1 MKHLPPQF
9 SIALISLLAMLCTF
23 SIKTNAQTITIDS
36 TFTSDAVIHP
46 FGSNDTIY
54 GIGITGSITLNS
66 DTSLVRVIFVDDN
79 YFEYLLY
86 EAYPFIVENWNF
98 NIVNEGEETKYLNET
113 KPNSIYIQLIN
124 ADLEIASLYLSESYT
139 DFTDSL
145 QVLHKAATESSKIN
159 RINTNIEQYGM
170 IWLAGETSVSKL
182 SYTEKK
188 NLFGDKYN
196 LLGMEYYS
204 GGIYD
209 PTPNV
214 YGNMQESDLVPE
226 FDWRNRHGANDPDK
240 IISYY
245 YNDDNGWL
253 TPVKN
258 QMIRDD
264 CEGLCY
270 IYGPLGVAE
279 AVANVYFNQHLQINL
294 SEQQV
299 LDCDG
304 FDGNSQCATD
314 CDCGLSGN
322 TISMLAVSNGGIVD
336 ENCYPIPDPY
346 IHPHSCIG
354 NPINPNHQIRIPGG
368 TEYVSYY
375 PPPTMD
381 EKKQAI
387 IENGPLLTSI
397 GNYSQG
403 QNHSMVLAGYAEIV
417 AGDLLFPNP
426 TNPDTFEIVEENS
439 PYIVQTYWIFKN
451 SWGTDYGDDG
461 YMYHIERDGL
471 FKPEYCK
478 YFVLPV
484 IDEIN
489 NYDIDCLDKDNDGY
503 FNWGISEQK
512 PTTCL
517 TCPDD
522 RDSDDSEPNIGP
534 FDGKYYGTQIR
545 PIMEVSCSGTNI
557 DQDGFYT
564 FYEPSQN
571 LSIVFTIE
579 NNGNALLNLNPINP
593 VSSTNNAFIFDPNQ
607 LPSTDIGMNGGNTT
621 FTINYSHTGGPN
633 VDEAIIT
640 IHTLEPEYGDFQFM
654 IKNMDCNQQ
663 PGPNIIISG
672 TQSWDDWDIINANV
686 YVDYGAELSITGTY
700 GFINDVDLNVNPG
713 GKVIIDGGV
722 LTAACSNTWLGVDVW
737 GNKSLCQF
745 PISNQ
750 GYLSI
755 KNGGMIKNAEQAVQ
769 LANASSLT
777 SYAKG
782 TTGGIIKC
790 DSAIFINNIYDV
802 VFYPYQ
808 NINPGTGEEVPNRS
822 SFRNSYFI
830 TDYGNPGSEAHV
842 YFRDVDGITFSGCTF
857 ENKTDFDN
865 QFNEKVDVGIFS
877 FNSGFYVTD
886 YCTNYAVPCDNTKRS
901 QFNKLRYGIYA
912 INSAASKYISIDT
925 AIFLNNL
932 SGIYM
937 SAVDNQRIT
946 SNDFLIDYYQ
956 DYNIAYED
964 PRPVGLYLEACKYFM
979 TEENT
984 FINESSVENATGIH
998 ILNSGPYANEVYNN
1012 SFDGFYCGITA
1023 AGENRYGTD
1032 VGLCLV
1038 CNDFRNCETDI
1049 NITDEGGSVSENF
1062 GIRQQQGSANGLPDG
1077 PAGNTFT
1084 DENNYPVVKNVAN
1097 NTNSINY
1104 AHHTNQDGY
1113 ILRPNPVS
1121 SPNVG
1126 VEEDILAPYS
1136 KEQSCPS
1143 NLGGGIDLQTEL
1155 TTMAF
1160 ETSQMVAYEDT
1171 LSQLVDGGN
1180 TDGLNLDVQTSF
1192 PNEAMEVR
1200 QELLNES
1207 PYLSDTVMETA
1218 IMKEN
1223 VLPNVMIRD
1232 ILVANPQSAKSA
1244 EVLNTLNDRFIPM
1257 PDYMMME
1264 IMQGQYTMG
1273 AKELLE
1279 QELATHNTTRL
1290 RSYQKLVRHYLQ
1302 DTINAWAFDSLASM
1316 FLYETSPGPRYELA
1330 FLYLDCEDSI
1340 GMQST
1345 LNNIP
1350 VEFDLSE
1357 REITIH
1363 DLFIEYFNILFEMQM
1378 DSIMTMDSIHQLA
1391 LMDIADNSHLLP
1403 GIYARNLLIN
1413 HGLLEYEETIY
1424 LSESLKDAPV
1434 SASSEL
1440 PAREN
1445 PKFIKV
1451 YPNPAG
1457 SYLIIEYDLR
1467 STISEAVILI
1477 SDING
1482 RILDTF
1488 VLEDKQNQRLIDT
1501 DPFSPGLH
1509 ILQLYNNGV
1518 LSETHKLQIIK

>member
-1 MKHLPPQF
+1 
-9 SIALISLLAMLCTF
+9 MLCAF

-54 GIGITGSITLNS
+54 GIGITGSIALNS

-79 YFEYLLY
+79 YLEYLLY

-159 RINTNIEQYGM
+159 RINTNIKQYGM

-279 AVANVYFNQHLQINL
+279 SVANVYFNQHLQINL

-322 TISMLAVSNGGIVD
+322 TVSMLAVSNGGIVD

-403 QNHSMVLAGYAEIV
+403 QNHSMVLAGFGKIA
-417 AGDLLFPNP
+417 AGDTLFPNP
-426 TNPDTFEIVEENS
+426 TDSTDFELVHKNS
-439 PYIVQTYWIFKN
+439 QSIGQTYWIFKN

-512 PTTCL
+512 PTTCP

-534 FDGKYYGTQIR
+534 FDEKFYGTPIR

-593 VSSTNNAFIFDPNQ
+593 VSSTNNAFISDPNQ
-607 LPSTDIGMNGGNTT
+607 LPSTDIGMNSGNTT
-621 FTINYSHTGGPN
+621 FTINYSYTGGPN

-654 IKNMDCNQQ
+654 VKNMDCNQQ
-663 PGPNIIISG
+663 LGPNIIISG

-686 YVDYGAELSITGTY
+686 YVDNGAELTISGTY
-700 GFINDVDLNVNPG
+700 GFIDGVDLNINPG

-737 GNKSLCQF
+737 GNKSLCQL

-886 YCTNYAVPCDNTKRS
+886 YCTNYTVPCDNTKRS
-901 QFNKLRYGIYA
+901 QFDKLRYGIYA

-946 SNDFLIDYYQ
+946 SNDFLINYYQ

-998 ILNSGPYANEVYNN
+998 ILNSGPYANEIYNN
-1012 SFDGFYCGITA
+1012 SFHGFDAGIIA
-1023 AGENRYGTD
+1023 AGDNRNGALE
-1032 VGLCLV
+1032 GLCLK
-1038 CNDFRNCETDI
+1038 CNDFSGCETDI
-1049 NITDEGGSVSENF
+1049 FITSSGGNTPANH
-1062 GIRQQQGSANGLPDG
+1062 GIALQQGNVSGQTDN

-1084 DENNYPVVKNVAN
+1084 DQSEYIVNYNIENT
-1097 NTNSINY
+1097 TNSFNY
-1104 AHHTNQDGY
+1104 AHHLNDGVN
-1113 ILRPNPVS
+1113 ILLPNPITVNTVT
-1121 SPNVG
+1121 PQPYQ
-1126 VEEDILAPYS
+1126 LAFYS
-1136 KEQSCPS
+1136 KELSCPS
-1143 NLGGGIDLQTEL
+1143 NLGGGVDLQTEMMTL
-1155 TTMAF
+1155 SY
-1160 ETSQMVAYEDT
+1160 ELSQAVAYEDT
-1171 LSQLVDGGN
+1171 LNQVVDGGN

-1244 EVLNTLNDRFIPM
+1244 EVLNTLDDRFTPM
-1257 PDYMMME
+1257 PDYMMAE
-1264 IMQGQYTMG
+1264 IMQGQNTIG
-1273 AKELLE
+1273 AKETLE
-1279 QELATHNTTRL
+1279 QELATHKTIRS
-1290 RSYQKLVRHYLQ
+1290 RSYQKIARYYLQ
-1302 DTINAWAFDSLASM
+1302 DTINACAFDSLAS
-1316 FLYETSPGPRYELA
+1316 LLNNESSPGPRYELA
-1330 FLYLDCEDSI
+1330 LLYLDYGDSI
-1340 GMQST
+1340 SMQNT
-1345 LNNIP
+1345 LDIIP
-1350 VEFDLSE
+1350 VEFVLSDKE
-1357 REITIH
+1357 EITH
-1363 DLFIEYFNILFEMQM
+1363 DLFIDYFDILYEIQM
-1378 DSIMTMDSIHQLA
+1378 DSICFIDSIQQIA
-1391 LMDIADNSHLLP
+1391 LMEIAENSNSLP

-1413 HGLLEYEETIY
+1413 HGLLEYEETVY
-1424 LSESLKDAPV
+1424 LPESLKNAPADE
-1434 SASSEL
+1434 SPYIPITESQKMI
-1440 PAREN
+1440 N
-1445 PKFIKV
+1445 V

-1457 SYLIIEYDLR
+1457 SYFIIEYDLR
-1467 STISEAVILI
+1467 ESIGEAVIFI

-1482 RILDTF
+1482 RMLDSF
-1488 VLEDKQNQRLIDT
+1488 MLGDKQNQRLVST
-1501 DPFSPGLH
+1501 NPFSPGLH
-1509 ILQLYNNGV
+1509 ILQLFINGE
-1518 LSETHKLQIIK
+1518 LRETHKLQIIK

>member
-1 MKHLPPQF
+1 
-9 SIALISLLAMLCTF
+9 MLCAF

-36 TFTSDAVIHP
+36 TFTSDVVIHP

-54 GIGITGSITLNS
+54 GIGMTGSITLIS

-79 YFEYLLY
+79 YLEYLLY

-322 TISMLAVSNGGIVD
+322 TVSMLAVSNGGIVD

-403 QNHSMVLAGYAEIV
+403 QNHSMVLAGYGEIE

-439 PYIVQTYWIFKN
+439 PYIGQTYWIFKN

-461 YMYHIERDGL
+461 YMYHIERDGM
-471 FKPEYCK
+471 FEPEYCK

-512 PTTCL
+512 PTTCP
-517 TCPDD
+517 TCPND

-534 FDGKYYGTQIR
+534 FDEKFYGTPIR

-557 DQDGFYT
+557 DQHGFYT

-593 VSSTNNAFIFDPNQ
+593 VSSTNNAFIIDPNQ
-607 LPSTDIGMNGGNTT
+607 LPSTNIGMNGGNTT

-640 IHTLEPEYGDFQFM
+640 IHTLELEYGDFQFM

-672 TQSWDDWDIINANV
+672 IQSWDSWGVIDANV
-686 YVDYGAELSITGTY
+686 YVDNGAELTITGTY
-700 GFINDVDLNVNPG
+700 GFIDDVDLNVKPG
-713 GKVIIDGGV
+713 GRVIIEGGL
-722 LTAACSNTWLGVDVW
+722 LTNVCSSTWKGVDVW
-737 GNKSLCQF
+737 GNDELSQY

-755 KNGGMIKNAEQAVQ
+755 INGGTIKNAEQAVQ
-769 LANASSLT
+769 VANASSLT

-782 TTGGIIKC
+782 TSGGIVKC
-790 DSAIFINNIYDV
+790 DSAIFLNNVYDV
-802 VFYPYQ
+802 IIYPYR
-808 NINPGTGEEVPNRS
+808 NINPGTGGEVPNFCT
-822 SFRNSYFI
+822 FRNSYFL
-830 TDYGNPGSEAHV
+830 TDYGAPGSVAHV
-842 YFRDVDGITFSGCTF
+842 YLRDVDGIKFRGCTF
-857 ENKTDFDN
+857 ENKTDFVYN
-865 QFNEKVDVGIFS
+865 GLNEKVDVGIYS
-877 FNSGFYVTD
+877 FNSGFYVED
-886 YCTNYAVPCDNTKRS
+886 YCTDYYTPCEHTKLS
-901 QFNKLRYGIYA
+901 HFNKLRYGIYA
-912 INSAASKYISIDT
+912 INSTASKYISIDT

-932 SGIYM
+932 TGIYM

-946 SNDFLIDYYQ
+946 SNDISINHYQ
-956 DYNIAYED
+956 DFAVAYD
-964 PRPVGLYLEACKYFM
+964 DARPVGLYLEACKYYM
-979 TEENT
+979 VEENT
-984 FINESSVENATGIH
+984 FKNKSTVENATGIH
-998 ILNSGPYANEVYNN
+998 ILNSGTDANEIYNN
-1012 SFDGFYCGITA
+1012 SLFNYYTGIMSV
-1023 AGENRYGTD
+1023 GENRDIEG
-1032 VGLCLV
+1032 VGLCIT
-1038 CNDFRNCETDI
+1038 CNDFRHC
-1049 NITDEGGSVSENF
+1049 ITDVGVKAEIDDSGNPILGSTV
-1062 GIRQQQGSANGLPDG
+1062 GIASSQGEANNIANG

-1084 DENNYPVVKNVAN
+1084 DNPSGNNYD
-1097 NTNSINY
+1097 NSTDCGAITY
-1104 AHHTNQDGY
+1104 AHHDHFDPPKK
-1113 ILRPNPVS
+1113 IIPSPIS
-1121 SPNVG
+1121 SNITLL
-1126 VEEDILAPYS
+1126 ENDDNTYS
-1136 KEQSCPS
+1136 KEDACPS
-1143 NLGGGIDLQTEL
+1143 NINGGTIPIEMSIVFTEQTEIL
-1155 TTMAF
+1155 AL
-1160 ETSQMVAYEDT
+1160 EDT
-1171 LSQLVDGGN
+1171 LELLIDGGN
-1180 TDGLNLDVQTSF
+1180 TESLNLDVQTSF
-1192 PNEAMEVR
+1192 PNEAMQVR
-1200 QELLNES
+1200 QELLSES
-1207 PYLSDTVMETA
+1207 PYLSDTVIKTA
-1218 IMKEN
+1218 ISKEE
-1223 VLPNVMIRD
+1223 VLPNAMIRD
-1232 ILVANPQSAKSA
+1232 VLVANPQSAKSNDVLNA
-1244 EVLNTLNDRFIPM
+1244 IDNRIEPMPEYMMEEILLGQSIWGALDIIVQDVANHKKNWGQAMRMLLHYYKSDTLNPEASLDSMIFLLQNTYCRESQYELARLYLSKYDSISSFEVLNQIENNFNFSASELFVHTLYED
-1257 PDYMMME
+1257 
-1264 IMQGQYTMG
+1264 
-1273 AKELLE
+1273 LLALKW
-1279 QELATHNTTRL
+1279 QI
-1290 RSYQKLVRHYLQ
+1290 KQ
-1302 DTINAWAFDSLASM
+1302 DTTSLDSTQ
-1316 FLYETSPGPRYELA
+1316 F
-1330 FLYLDCEDSI
+1330 
-1340 GMQST
+1340 
-1345 LNNIP
+1345 
-1350 VEFDLSE
+1350 
-1357 REITIH
+1357 
-1363 DLFIEYFNILFEMQM
+1363 
-1378 DSIMTMDSIHQLA
+1378 
-1391 LMDIADNSHLLP
+1391 
-1403 GIYARNLLIN
+1403 
-1413 HGLLEYEETIY
+1413 HGLLTIASHHSCLAGVLARNILLDADLLEYKEPIY
-1424 LSESLKDAPV
+1424 FPDNLKSYSNSESP
-1434 SASSEL
+1434 SA
-1440 PAREN
+1440 AKREDVILN
-1445 PKFIKV
+1445 IF
-1451 YPNPAG
+1451 PNPAG
-1457 SYLIIEYDLR
+1457 TFFIMEYDLR
-1467 STISEAVILI
+1467 NYYGDMVVSICN
-1477 SDING
+1477 ING
-1482 RILDTF
+1482 IELDRFILQKF
-1488 VLEDKQNQRLIDT
+1488 QNQLVVNTGNYSSGVYIIQIKVNEK
-1501 DPFSPGLH
+1501 
-1509 ILQLYNNGV
+1509 ILESKKV
-1518 LSETHKLQIIK
+1518 VISK